1 MNRKLVQCTVIAA
14 FLMTCCFMP
23 NALAAQTPSG
33 AISGKVVDPSGAAV
47 ANARISV
54 KNAATGQASEGQ
66 TDSTGNYRISDLAP
80 GDYEISVSADGF
92 NTAESKATVTAGE
105 SQTVNVTLTAALS
118 LQDLGISSAQTAGN
132 PKEQARLNKRSHML
146 KVHQELG
153 LITLGP
159 LVATVATGFFA
170 GGKPTV
176 TSSTDRDLHAALG
189 STTVGLYA
197 ATAYFAIFAPKI
209 HGTKTEGNIKLHKAL
224 ALIHGPGMIL
234 TPILGEMAF
243 SQRSQGERVH
253 GIAHY
258 HGQVA
263 IVTAGAYGLAILS
276 VSLHSGPASHGIKHA
291 LAIFGLHH
299 HSPALDATLT
309 DSRAAQEMNGTSREG
324 NLNGERGEM
333 R

>member
-1 MNRKLVQCTVIAA
+1 MGQKIQRCLLAIVLLAA
-14 FLMTCCFMP
+14 FSTLSEAARAQAAT
-23 NALAAQTPSG
+23 ALQGKVTDSSG
-33 AISGKVVDPSGAAV
+33 AGVGSAKVLIKNV
-47 ANARISV
+47 AHGNAITTQTD
-54 KNAATGQASEGQ
+54 ATGI
-66 TDSTGNYRISDLAP
+66 YRVESLAP
-80 GDYEISVSADGF
+80 GNYEISVSANGF
-92 NTAESKATVTAGE
+92 NVAESKATVTAGE

-146 KVHQELG
+146 KIHQELG

-189 STTVGLYA
+189 SATAGLYFA
-197 ATAYFAIFAPKI
+197 SAYYAIFAPKI

-234 TPILGEMAF
+234 TPILGAMAF

-263 IVTAGAYGLAILS
+263 IATVGAYGAAILS
-276 VSLHSGPASHGIKHA
+276 VSLHSGPGSHGIKQA
-291 LAIFGLHH
+291 LAIFGWHH

-309 DSRAAQEMNGTSREG
+309 DSRAAQELNGTKSESDH
-324 NLNGERGEM
+324 NGETIH
-333 R
+333 